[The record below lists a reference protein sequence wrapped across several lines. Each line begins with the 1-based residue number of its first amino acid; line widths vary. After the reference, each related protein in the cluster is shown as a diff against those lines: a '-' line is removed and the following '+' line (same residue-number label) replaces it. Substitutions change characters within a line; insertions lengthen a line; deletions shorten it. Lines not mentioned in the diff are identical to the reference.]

1 MGEGGAWEK
10 SGVKKWL
17 QLSTEMQESVKLQRN
32 TAYQNFC
39 KRIDLAQTMWK
50 YFQYISLATFWYPL
64 YVTKT
69 NLKPPAKVGIVAHA
83 CKAHLGVEAGGL
95 LQVRSLDSSTL

>member
-1 MGEGGAWEK
+1 MREK
-10 SGVKKWL
+10 SGVRKWL
-17 QLSTEMQESVKLQRN
+17 QLSTEMQESAKLQRN

-64 YVTKT
+64 YFTKT

-83 CKAHLGVEAGGL
+83 CKAH
-95 LQVRSLDSSTL
+95 